1 MHWQQHRN
9 TGKHIHAMTMDLL
22 LLLSTEAY
30 ASFWTLWIAMLFKH
44 FDLSVSF
51 ILSSHVR
58 DKTFRSKSKSFFP
71 SQVKIC
77 ISVDQ
82 TTLSP
87 QTTAYTTRIAL
98 ATRGR
103 HWSPSSRK
111 RTRWAPCLGDGT
123 RPRTVSWGRWNSLP
137 SHCIFST
144 TLNWA
149 EWLPARQRLNWNIS
163 ALARHALNSPRT
175 RHEVA
180 VSHEQL
186 VGSCCLGPLGGVHG
200 DRFNAGAT
208 AYGLLERHHI
218 SIQQGHTGQGITQE
232 TWHGSLPPQWPC
244 SHQQHREEGTLWVP
258 GPVRTSA
265 CRAWEIAG
273 FIEAV

>member
-144 TLNWA
+144 TLS
-149 EWLPARQRLNWNIS
+149 WLPARQRLIGTFLLSLAMHSTAHAPAMKSLSRMNSSWAAAASDPSEECMVTVSTLERQHMASWSGTTS
-163 ALARHALNSPRT
+163 ASSRATLGRGSHKRPGTDPSHHNGHAPTNSTERREHCECRSPW
-175 RHEVA
+175 
-180 VSHEQL
+180 
-186 VGSCCLGPLGGVHG
+186 GPLH
-200 DRFNAGAT
+200 AA
-208 AYGLLERHHI
+208 LEK
-218 SIQQGHTGQGITQE
+218 
-232 TWHGSLPPQWPC
+232 
-244 SHQQHREEGTLWVP
+244 
-258 GPVRTSA
+258 
-265 CRAWEIAG
+265 
-273 FIEAV
+273 